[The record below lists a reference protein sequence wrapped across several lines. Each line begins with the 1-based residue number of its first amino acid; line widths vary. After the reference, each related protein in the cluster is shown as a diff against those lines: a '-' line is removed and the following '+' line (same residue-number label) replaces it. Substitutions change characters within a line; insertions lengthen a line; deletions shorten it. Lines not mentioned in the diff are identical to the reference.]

1 MLDEIEAFLREYL
14 KGKRESTKRQTRIAL
29 KHWEN
34 FTKQKPI
41 QVEQKDVNR
50 FVYEYLRLL
59 EPNSLSVYL
68 FHIGKFLSSSGKKEL
83 EKYIMKIRNGL
94 ESEGVTEPS
103 PVDYNDVLKMLTE
116 VTEPESKLLVRL
128 LVFSDIPIGCLE
140 ELKVRHIYVRKKYDM
155 YCERAGKRIS
165 GTFYSDTSE
174 IISNIIKEKKLSNDD
189 DKIIGITERHVQ
201 NLIPDY
207 AKKIGIKKKV
217 TPNDLRRFGKNRDLR
232 NWLIDEYE
240 ERKKKLEA

>member
-1 MLDEIEAFLREYL
+1 MLDEIEAFLLEYF
-14 KGKRESTKRQTRIAL
+14 KGKGKSTKRQARIAL

-34 FTKQKPI
+34 FSKQKPT
-41 QVEQKDVNR
+41 QVEPKDVNR
-50 FVYEYLRLL
+50 FVYEYLKRL

-83 EKYIMKIRNGL
+83 EKHIVKIRKGL

-103 PVDYNDVLKMLTE
+103 AVDYHDVLKMLTE
-116 VTEPESKLLVRL
+116 VTEPEGKLLVRL

-140 ELKVRHIYVRKKYDM
+140 ELEVRHIYDKRNYDM
-155 YCERAGKRIS
+155 YCKRKRIS
-165 GTFYSDTSE
+165 GTFYSDTPE
-174 IISNIIKEKKLSNDD
+174 AISNIINEKGLKDD
-189 DKIIGITERHVQ
+189 NDKIIGITERHIQ

-207 AKKIGIKKKV
+207 AKKVGIKKKV
-217 TPNDLRRFGKNRDLR
+217 TPKDLRRFAKNRDLR

-240 ERKKKLEA
+240 KRKKES